1 MTRTVTGVHVT
12 PGGNRTGVAVPTDN
26 LTEFFRKHLGG
37 WPEYAHYGTRDSAL
51 CVVVHET
58 SMSDGHA
65 PNVLATKAVERVMG
79 SSLSY
84 NLHGTVVL
92 VGYEPHTDTL
102 IDLSE
107 DQHSILEAL
116 TQDEVVRAWQMY
128 MAGMTASP
136 TPREGDAA

>member
-1 MTRTVTGVHVT
+1 MTRTVTGVHIP
-12 PGGNRTGVAVPTDN
+12 PGGNRTAAAIPTDN
-26 LTEFFRKHLGG
+26 LTAFFKKHLGG
-37 WPEYAHYGTRDSAL
+37 WPEYAHYGTADSAV

-58 SMSDGHA
+58 SMIDGHA

-79 SSLSY
+79 GDLSY

-92 VGYEPHTDTL
+92 VGYEPRTDTL

-107 DQHSILEAL
+107 DQRSIIDAL
-116 TQDEVVRAWQMY
+116 AQDEDVRAWQKY

-136 TPREGDAA
+136 TPHEGDAA